1 MIQNRRYYENPDIR
15 KAMLDKQKEESVNQE
30 RKLVNIT
37 LELPDPVQMVG
48 LFWSSPFAL
57 MIHGD
62 LFYKDDDIFVPL
74 TEDSIAACQS
84 LAKENEE
91 PLLDFIH
98 LLNPATHDFVPLW
111 DGFFSNAFHSFIY
124 TFILV
129 KLSEQVE
136 EVDLIKPVTSLWD
149 AVVAQGYA
157 ELAMNHLYDDFEQ
170 NDRLK
175 LLLAYRDRNTG
186 Q

>member
-15 KAMLDKQKEESVNQE
+15 KAMLEKQEQESAAQE
-30 RKLVNIT
+30 KKLVNIT
-37 LELPDPVQMVG
+37 LELPDPAQMVG

-62 LFYKDDDIFVPL
+62 LYYEDDDIFIPL
-74 TEDSIAACQS
+74 TEDSIPGCEDSARES
-84 LAKENEE
+84 DV

-98 LLNPATHDFVPLW
+98 LLDPVTHDFVPLW

-136 EVDLIKPVTSLWD
+136 DVNLVKPVTSLWD

-170 NDRLK
+170 NGRLK
-175 LLLAYRDRNTG
+175 LLLACRDRNAG
-186 Q
+186 K